1 MRTMRD
7 LKWVLVLCAAACWP
21 GVLAAQ
27 EPAPAPAPAP
37 AEQAWAALPL
47 LPQETLFAVSFRD
60 LAQARVKLEETALW
74 KIGSDEN
81 VLKAFKLPLLQVRA
95 GLGMAAQQMGFTVK
109 DLLETLQG
117 EVTIGFL
124 GYLPQRGEDGKPI
137 PDVIV
142 AVQPRGQMQKWMTY
156 WNGLIDKLNTATQ
169 GTLAMG
175 ESNFDGVS
183 ITTISHPQAPF
194 EIYYGVSEGTFM
206 FSLRSNRLEN
216 LLAAKRI
223 SKAAGP
229 PPEADQ
235 VKTLSQLPAFQRVQA
250 KTGNAS
256 DALVYVN
263 LEELRKIPDFN
274 MDPANAEQAAQQ
286 KLAGV
291 AAMKALAWSL
301 RLEGPGMRE
310 VLYLDAPKA
319 ERTGL
324 LTLLSGAALPAETL
338 LNAPKQTLAA
348 FAIQASPVDL
358 LDRLIEVGGIVD
370 PAARETAN
378 ARLAELNQKLG
389 IDVRQDLLG
398 ALSGQAL
405 LTLSAPAKNPK
416 LTVGIPSPV
425 LSLGVLDK
433 AKAVAVLEALKK
445 AGVAEMDYID
455 APHFGTTITVARR
468 KIVQGDAAGQ
478 ICWAVKDDR
487 VLVSLYPLA
496 LKDELDRLG
505 DAVPQGTLADDAAFR
520 AARERMEASQQ
531 ALLYIDS
538 AAIATAAYEIL
549 VPVGQIQSRRTP
561 QVDLLQLPTAKQLAA
576 LLTPQVMGF
585 TSDEEGL
592 VLQGYSSTTLGVG
605 LLPLV
610 AVAGEALKRSAR
622 RGGEEG
628 GEEPAV
634 EGRMVEE
641 RQLLRDIHKHLNN
654 YARDNQGQFPA
665 VLTAMVPQY
674 FQPADAEKLGRVTYL
689 GKQAQDH
696 LVLAYLGPAQGNRPV
711 PVLLQNGSVKVIRSR
726 ELPDVLQNG
735 VREDGPAKGE
745 AVKPPAPPPEF

>member
-1 MRTMRD
+1 MRTM
-7 LKWVLVLCAAACWP
+7 LEMKWVLVLCAAACWP

-27 EPAPAPAPAP
+27 EPAPAP

-60 LAQARVKLEETALW
+60 MQQGRAKLEETALW
-74 KIGSDEN
+74 KILNDEN
-81 VLKAFKLPLLQVRA
+81 VLKAFKLPLLQARA
-95 GLGMAAQQMGFTVK
+95 GMGMAEQQMGFSFK
-109 DLLETLQG
+109 DLLDTLQG

-124 GYLPQRGEDGKPI
+124 GYLPQKGEDGKPI
-137 PDVIV
+137 PDLVI

-183 ITTISHPQAPF
+183 ITSISHPQAPF
-194 EIYYGVSEGTFM
+194 EIYHGTSDGTFL

-229 PPEADQ
+229 PPDGDQ
-235 VKTLSQLPAFQRVQA
+235 IKTLSQLPAFQRVQA
-250 KTGNAS
+250 KAGNAP
-256 DALVYVN
+256 DALIYVN
-263 LEELRKIPDFN
+263 LDELRKIPDFN
-274 MDPANAEQAAQQ
+274 LDPANAEQAAQQ

-324 LTLLSGAALPAETL
+324 LTLLSGAALPADAL
-338 LNAPKQTLAA
+338 LNASKQTLAA

-358 LDRLIEVGGIVD
+358 LDRLIEAGGIVN
-370 PAARETAN
+370 PAARDTAN

-389 IDVRQDLLG
+389 IDVKQDLLG
-398 ALSGQAL
+398 ALSGQAI
-405 LTLSAPAKNPK
+405 LTLTAPAKNPK
-416 LTVGIPSPV
+416 LTVGMPSPV
-425 LSLGVLDK
+425 LSLGVLDM
-433 AKAVAVLEALKK
+433 AKAVAVLDALKK
-445 AGVAEMDYID
+445 AGAAEMDYID
-455 APHFGTTITVARR
+455 APHFATTITVARR
-468 KIVQGDAAGQ
+468 KIVQGGAAGQ
-478 ICWAVKDDR
+478 ICWAVKEDR
-487 VLVSLYPLA
+487 VLLSLYPLA

-505 DAVPQGTLADDAAFR
+505 EAVPKSTLADDTAFR
-520 AARERMEASQQ
+520 AARERMEPSQQ

-549 VPVGQIQSRRTP
+549 VPVGQIQSRHTP

-585 TSDEEGL
+585 TADEEGL
-592 VLQGYSSTTLGVG
+592 LLQGYSSTTLGVG

-610 AVAGEALKRSAR
+610 AVAGEALKRGGR
-622 RGGEEG
+622 GGGEEG
-628 GEEPAV
+628 GDAPVQVPEE
-634 EGRMVEE
+634 RMVEE
-641 RQLLRDIHKHLNN
+641 RQLLRDVHKRLND

-711 PVLLQNGSVKVIRSR
+711 PVLLQNGSVKVVRSR

-735 VREDGPAKGE
+735 VREGGPAKGE